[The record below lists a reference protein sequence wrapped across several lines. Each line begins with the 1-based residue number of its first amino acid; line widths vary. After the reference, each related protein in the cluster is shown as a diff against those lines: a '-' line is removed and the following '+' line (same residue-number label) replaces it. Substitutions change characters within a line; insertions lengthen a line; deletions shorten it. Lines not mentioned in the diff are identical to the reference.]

1 MFPVSIALG
10 AVPEAQQHA
19 LSVNG
24 EQAGPIAL
32 FTPTHEIQL
41 STNIF
46 WPHIP
51 KTSTTFGRTFF
62 SYACQH
68 PEDFSDVKTTHP
80 PKPRDG
86 ACDAT
91 LAEDQRNL
99 VNRAAKITQGPD
111 KWGSW
116 YHVHAP
122 PNVRIFTLL
131 REPDERLR
139 SASHQILTFGNNRT
153 CCAQIHDQEDNVRL
167 PGMSW
172 GWSAD
177 TRNAALAAYGNWGHP
192 ENVVGLGSNN
202 TDPQGLVRFKNAL
215 EHRNALWGCQTKM
228 LVGHGCFESHKLT
241 DAEIAH
247 AHQIV
252 SSGEHFVGLTE
263 RYAESIC
270 LFHIKYGGK
279 LYDFEVKFGET
290 PAFAGEG
297 TQAHAGHGAAARET
311 GTPEALWHGGVED
324 ADVTLYALARDRFEA
339 DVEDHSAEMS
349 SCMNN
354 LRTSNPH

>member
-1 MFPVSIALG
+1 MPLAQLAAVLG
-10 AVPEAQQHA
+10 AVGEAQQHT
-19 LSVNG
+19 LSAQGQLNDPV
-24 EQAGPIAL
+24 AL
-32 FTPTHEIQL
+32 FSPGQPTTL
-41 STNIF
+41 ASNIF

-62 SYACQH
+62 SYACEH
-68 PEDFSDVKTTHP
+68 PEDFRDIKTTHP

-91 LAEDQRNL
+91 LAEGQRNL

-122 PNVRIFTLL
+122 PNVTIFTLL

-139 SASHQILTFGNNRT
+139 SASHQVLTFGNNRT
-153 CCAQIHDQEDNVRL
+153 CCAQIHEKDDGVRL

-172 GWSAD
+172 GWDMD
-177 TRNAALAAYGNWGHP
+177 TRNAALLAYANWGHP

-202 TDPQGLVRFKNAL
+202 TDPRGLERFKHAL
-215 EHRNALWGCQTKM
+215 ESRDALWGCQTKM
-228 LVGHGCFESHKLT
+228 LVGHGCFEKHKLT
-241 DAEIAH
+241 DAEIDKAH
-247 AHQIV
+247 EIV
-252 SSGEHFVGLTE
+252 SSGAHFVGLTE

-270 LFHIKYGGK
+270 LFHIKYGGR
-279 LYDFEVKFGET
+279 LYDFEVKSGET
-290 PAFAGEG
+290 PAFAEAG
-297 TQAHAGHGAAARET
+297 GHGHSAAAREA
-311 GTPEALWHGGVED
+311 GVPEALWHGGPKD

-339 DVEDHSAEMS
+339 DIDDNKVEMAA
-349 SCMNN
+349 CMRS
-354 LRTSNPH
+354 LPR